1 MGGKVMFHLRS
12 KKIVYQFVIIL
23 KDTNPSIYRRI
34 EVPQSYTFWDLHV
47 AIQDAFGWEDE
58 HMHEFYFPRN
68 SGIKGLRIGVPIDDG
83 FIDLEELPEKGWE
96 MGIDEL
102 FCELGDEMMYLYD
115 FGDHWLHSIVLEGM
129 ILAQKKVKYPCCT
142 EGARLAPLEDC
153 GGIGGYYQLLEVL
166 SNPKDP
172 EYKETLEW
180 VKGMTGKKTY
190 QPESFNT
197 ASVKFTNPKK
207 RLDNLFREL
216 NA

>member
-1 MGGKVMFHLRS
+1 MGGKVMLHLRS
-12 KKIVYQFVIIL
+12 KKIVYQFVITL
-23 KDTNPSIYRRI
+23 QDTDPSIYRRV

-142 EGARLAPLEDC
+142 EGALLTPLEDC

-172 EYKETLEW
+172 KYKETLEW

>member
-1 MGGKVMFHLRS
+1 MGGKVMLHLRS
-12 KKIVYQFVIIL
+12 KKIVYQFVITL
-23 KDTNPSIYRRI
+23 QDTDPSIYRRV

-83 FIDLEELPEKGWE
+83 FIDLEELPEKGWK

-142 EGARLAPLEDC
+142 EGALLTPLEDC

-166 SNPKDP
+166 SNPKDT

-180 VKGMTGKKTY
+180 VKGKTEKKTY

>member
-1 MGGKVMFHLRS
+1 MGGKVMLHLRS
-12 KKIVYQFVIIL
+12 KKIVYQFVITL
-23 KDTNPSIYRRI
+23 QDTDPSIYRRV

-129 ILAQKKVKYPCCT
+129 ILAQKK
-142 EGARLAPLEDC
+142 
-153 GGIGGYYQLLEVL
+153 
-166 SNPKDP
+166 
-172 EYKETLEW
+172 
-180 VKGMTGKKTY
+180 
-190 QPESFNT
+190 
-197 ASVKFTNPKK
+197 
-207 RLDNLFREL
+207 
-216 NA
+216 